1 MFIVFILLG
10 LSTRLVFG
18 AYSESCTEF
27 DANYNGYMNFT
38 TSGENLLG
46 PPVRMSIK
54 FSYAN
59 PVVQVNLIDY
69 EFEDKSYYV
78 MHTVGYEF
86 GLIQT
91 FECCKGFCK
100 GSDKACYY
108 TVPKDTTLYSFSLC
122 AERNTKKCEYFFEA
136 IINGD
141 DFHPDIGR
149 SWSYSECERTIQF
162 SRSDD
167 PPNMDYCVCCNG
179 YDPELPGTCNGQVK
193 KDSTTTVTAKTTSIP
208 TTNKSI
214 YRSTT
219 LIPTEAPFSS
229 LPVSQTTQQQ
239 GFETTKNQVV
249 ASTTEPYSIDCN
261 NPNTPMEQV
270 YCSNKTLT
278 QDTVTNYI
286 NQTSNAID
294 SSSSLNSSDVYMLSH
309 IFTKIAEVKGM
320 KLEDCKSVYGLYDK
334 TLHIPDD
341 QFRAANLFDSSNRI
355 RESIHNFLVNAEYN
369 LEFLN
374 GTNLAMKKHHTRTS
388 CTNSTGLADYGDSF
402 GWNDQTRIPDASIE
416 IPRDVA
422 CSSSNQTIPLFLVA
436 YRKTQLF
443 MSSSLKRRNLQASR
457 LRLGLSQIRQ
467 MHRLSEAEP
476 HEVNEEDR
484 CRVGLKSEN
493 HQIVSAVLLNAKP
506 NNDVKQK
513 VFARIRYSKK
523 GIKRPLHG
531 EHEVSWWTNT
541 NEWSEARKCD
551 TKEKDGFFEA
561 ECLHLTDF
569 TLLVDGLST
578 DPSLCSTSLLIL
590 GNLLVIAS
598 AMCLFI
604 MALIQYANLSK
615 SARVK
620 MSKFFA
626 TFPSMRF
633 RVELLTFVYTT
644 TLFLFY
650 AFFGVFSDSRRA
662 FGQFGC
668 SFFAAITY
676 FLLLC
681 CIFLTLFTAWRV
693 LKLFAWN
700 SRMERSLTFLT
711 QDTVILSTTLIFS
724 LLISLL
730 AFLLDPSFY
739 RRDDNFCWIRPVD
752 LAWAVV
758 VPTSILIFNGVVC
771 LLIVTIRFFPNIR
784 CCSPIRR
791 LIRTDTNTLSKGN
804 QSRAKDKLLALL
816 NMSILLGT
824 PWSLQYLTLFT
835 PEVTFWHYLF
845 TIFNGSQG
853 IILFAIFIYRRRYRS
868 NVTKSTEETQTQSRT
883 FNETIETFHE
893 SSTVQSQS
901 SKTSELVKRPPRFP
915 APQPP
920 IPKHRGQEGFRR
932 PEDEAKRRSR
942 APSNAWRYSKH
953 VYDNPVHRM

>member
-1 MFIVFILLG
+1 MFIVFILL
-10 LSTRLVFG
+10 LTRLVYG
-18 AYSESCTEF
+18 DYNEACSEF

-59 PVVQVNLIDY
+59 PIVQVNLIDY

-78 MHTVGYEF
+78 MHTVNYKF
-86 GLIQT
+86 GLIQS
-91 FECCKGFCK
+91 FECCQGFCK
-100 GSDKACYY
+100 GSDKSCYY
-108 TVPKDTTLYSFSLC
+108 SVPSQTTLYSFSLC
-122 AERNTKKCEYFFEA
+122 AERNTKKCENFFEA

-141 DFHPDIGR
+141 DFYPDIGR
-149 SWSYSECERTIQF
+149 SWSYPECERTIKF
-162 SRSDD
+162 STTDD
-167 PPNMDYCVCCNG
+167 PPNMDYCVCCNA
-179 YDPELPGTCNGQVK
+179 YDPELPGTCNGDVK
-193 KDSTTTVTAKTTSIP
+193 KGLTTIATAKTTSIP
-208 TTNKSI
+208 TTNKVI
-214 YRSTT
+214 YSSTT
-219 LIPTEAPFSS
+219 PIPTEAPFSS
-229 LPVSQTTQQQ
+229 LPVSRTTQQQ
-239 GFETTKNQVV
+239 GFKSTKSQVV

-261 NPNTPMEQV
+261 NPDTPMQQV
-270 YCSNKTLT
+270 YCSNNTLT
-278 QDTVTNYI
+278 QDTVTSYI

-294 SSSSLNSSDVYMLSH
+294 SSSKLNSSDVYMLSH
-309 IFTKIAEVKGM
+309 IFTKIADVKGM
-320 KLEDCKSVYGLYDK
+320 KLEDCKSVYSLYDK

-341 QFRAANLFDSSNRI
+341 QFRAADLFDSSNRI

-374 GTNLAMKKHHTRTS
+374 GTNLAMRKHHTRMS
-388 CTNSTGLADYGDSF
+388 CSDSTGLADYGDTF
-402 GWNDQTRIPDASIE
+402 GWNDQTKIPDASIE

-422 CSSSNQTIPLFLVA
+422 CSSSGQTIPLFLVA

-443 MSSSLKRRNLQASR
+443 MSSDPKRKNQQSNRF
-457 LRLGLSQIRQ
+457 RLGLSQIRQ
-467 MHRLSEAEP
+467 MDRLSKTEQ

-493 HQIVSAVLLNAKP
+493 HQIVSAVLLTANP
-506 NNDVKQK
+506 NNDADQK
-513 VFARIRYSKK
+513 VMARIRYSTK

-531 EHEVSWWTNT
+531 HHEVSWWTNT
-541 NEWSEARKCD
+541 SEWSETRKCD
-551 TKEKDGFFEA
+551 TQRKDGFFEA
-561 ECLHLTDF
+561 ECFHLTDF
-569 TLLVDGLST
+569 TLLVDGSTT

-598 AMCLFI
+598 AMCLFV

-620 MSKFFA
+620 MSKFFT

-650 AFFGVFSDSRRA
+650 AFFGVFSDSRRT
-662 FGQFGC
+662 FGQFMC
-668 SFFAAITY
+668 SCFAAINY
-676 FLLLC
+676 VLLLC

-711 QDTVILSTTLIFS
+711 QNVVILSTTLILS
-724 LLISLL
+724 LLISLV
-730 AFLLDPSFY
+730 AFLLDRSFY
-739 RRDDNFCWIRPVD
+739 RRDDNFCWIRSVD
-752 LAWAVV
+752 LVWAVI
-758 VPTSILIFNGVVC
+758 VPTSILILNGVVC
-771 LLIVTIRFFPNIR
+771 LLIVTVRFFPNIG
-784 CCSPIRR
+784 CCSPIQR

-816 NMSILLGT
+816 NMSILLGI
-824 PWSLQYLTLFT
+824 PWSLQYLSLFT

-853 IILFAIFIYRRRYRS
+853 IILFVIFVYRRYRS
-868 NVTKSTEETQTQSRT
+868 NATKSTDETQTQSRT
-883 FNETIETFHE
+883 FNETKETFQE
-893 SSTVQSQS
+893 SSTAQS
-901 SKTSELVKRPPRFP
+901 SKTPELVKRLPRLPP
-915 APQPP
+915 PQPP
-920 IPKHRGQEGFRR
+920 VPKHRNREGLRR
-932 PEDEAKRRSR
+932 PEEEAKRRSR
-942 APSNAWRYSKH
+942 LPSNAWRYSKH
-953 VYDNPVHRM
+953 VYDDPVHRM